1 SQDSAHSHER
11 KIEAESMASTRL
23 AAWPREPVNFEDI
36 ALTFTPKELAQMDI
50 KQKSLYREVM
60 LENYRNLISVERHLS
75 KPDMISQ
82 LEEAKHFWQMEKD
95 IPQDT
100 FPECRGAAADPQVML
115 FPPESPLTNIKVVEV
130 LTLNQQVAGPRNAEI
145 LALYAENGGVAQGI
159 LTETSQQL
167 GKHLVDTE
175 AARQRFRHFQYEESS
190 GPQKA
195 VIRLRELCHQWLQPE
210 VHSKEQIMELLVL
223 EQFLGT
229 LPEKLRLWVESQ
241 HPEDCQAAVA
251 LVEGVTSGS
260 MEDGNLSSIST
271 NKSQTCVILQ
281 EPVTFQDVAV
291 DFSKEEWTLLGPSQ
305 RTAYHDV
312 MLETL
317 DNLVS
322 VGWQT
327 TLGSKELTPGSTMSA
342 VEPVHDV
349 QVQECSRS
357 GTHSS
362 VVEGVFQGGVQEVI
376 GTELEQMELVQE
388 TEITQNQ
395 LSESSKSQG
404 KISLHTSQGSLQNVP
419 PRKHLHTPGSEIKSL
434 THGLHVKIDQMF
446 CDGGNATDS
455 ISSMTQGSPVKTP
468 QKGCEVEKARD
479 SSNSMTRHSPMKTSQ
494 KGYEVGKARG
504 SRNSMAQ
511 GSLVKTPQKGC
522 EVEKARDSN
531 CMTHHSPMK
540 TSQKGCEVGN
550 ARGSNCMTQGSPVK
564 TPQKGFEVEKAR
576 GSSNSM
582 TQGSPVKTPQRG
594 CEVRKAGASSN
605 SMKHGSHLRIHQK
618 DSERGKTRN
627 SSSSVKH
634 SSPKDSDGGKA
645 KKSSSCRKGSRHAQQ
660 ITFIRIHKGSQI
672 CRCSEC
678 GKIFRNPRYF
688 SVHKK
693 IHTGERPYVCQACG
707 KAFVQSSSL
716 TQHQRI
722 HSGERP
728 FECPECGRTF
738 NDRSAIS
745 QHLRT
750 HTGAKPYEC
759 QDCGK
764 AFRQSSHLIRHQ
776 RTHTGERPYVC
787 NKCGKAFTQSSHLIG
802 HQKTHTK

>member
-1 SQDSAHSHER
+1 TGRER
-11 KIEAESMASTRL
+11 VFSGLCPLPREKNAESMASTRL

-260 MEDGNLSSIST
+260 MEDALHIFSVASIQQEG
-271 NKSQTCVILQ
+271 KEDMDIPVMVLPE

-322 VGWQT
+322 V
-327 TLGSKELTPGSTMSA
+327 
-342 VEPVHDV
+342 
-349 QVQECSRS
+349 
-357 GTHSS
+357 
-362 VVEGVFQGGVQEVI
+362 
-376 GTELEQMELVQE
+376 
-388 TEITQNQ
+388 
-395 LSESSKSQG
+395 
-404 KISLHTSQGSLQNVP
+404 
-419 PRKHLHTPGSEIKSL
+419 
-434 THGLHVKIDQMF
+434 
-446 CDGGNATDS
+446 
-455 ISSMTQGSPVKTP
+455 
-468 QKGCEVEKARD
+468 
-479 SSNSMTRHSPMKTSQ
+479 
-494 KGYEVGKARG
+494 
-504 SRNSMAQ
+504 
-511 GSLVKTPQKGC
+511 
-522 EVEKARDSN
+522 
-531 CMTHHSPMK
+531 
-540 TSQKGCEVGN
+540 
-550 ARGSNCMTQGSPVK
+550 
-564 TPQKGFEVEKAR
+564 
-576 GSSNSM
+576 
-582 TQGSPVKTPQRG
+582 
-594 CEVRKAGASSN
+594 
-605 SMKHGSHLRIHQK
+605 
-618 DSERGKTRN
+618 
-627 SSSSVKH
+627 
-634 SSPKDSDGGKA
+634 
-645 KKSSSCRKGSRHAQQ
+645 
-660 ITFIRIHKGSQI
+660 
-672 CRCSEC
+672 
-678 GKIFRNPRYF
+678 
-688 SVHKK
+688 
-693 IHTGERPYVCQACG
+693 
-707 KAFVQSSSL
+707 
-716 TQHQRI
+716 
-722 HSGERP
+722 
-728 FECPECGRTF
+728 
-738 NDRSAIS
+738 
-745 QHLRT
+745 
-750 HTGAKPYEC
+750 
-759 QDCGK
+759 
-764 AFRQSSHLIRHQ
+764 
-776 RTHTGERPYVC
+776 
-787 NKCGKAFTQSSHLIG
+787 
-802 HQKTHTK
+802 